1 MKSLVVFFLLMLA
14 LVLWFP
20 SGGGAQLSGEKGFS
34 FQEVD
39 HYKVE
44 TDLSWWTLVG
54 MFGDID
60 TGTLSYS
67 RSYLQTESYK
77 LSLWTI
83 EGKTNPQQDRK
94 GRNYRA
100 RLVERQLIPES
111 TESSVTRDYFY
122 FYQAKKKL
130 NEEFLELSESPQ
142 LEGIPSLVQHFE
154 GRKLTIGERYQT
166 YTRFNKTDY
175 SIEALVKKM
184 ERVEIGGV
192 KYYAYRVDFVKVM
205 EVKADRLVRKG
216 DEICIW
222 FAGEGRYWGKPIKAR
237 VKVDRK
243 KVLVIT
249 LIPDE

>member
-1 MKSLVVFFLLMLA
+1 MKSLFLVPLLILAFLLWLPFEG
-14 LVLWFP
+14 V
-20 SGGGAQLSGEKGFS
+20 AQLAGEKGFS

-54 MFGDID
+54 MFGDYD
-60 TGTLSYS
+60 TGTLRYS

-83 EGKTNPQQDRK
+83 EGKTTPQQDSK
-94 GRNYRA
+94 GRNYRV
-100 RLVERQLIPES
+100 RLVERQLIPEGVGG
-111 TESSVTRDYFY
+111 SVQRDYFY

-130 NEEFLELSESPQ
+130 NEEFLELNQSPQ

-166 YTRFNKTDY
+166 NTRLNKTDY
-175 SIEALVKKM
+175 SVEILVKEM
-184 ERVEIGGV
+184 ERVEIGDV
-192 KYYAYRVDFVKVM
+192 KYYAYRVDFVRVV
-205 EVKADRLVRKG
+205 EVKTGRVVREG

-222 FAGEGRYWGKPIKAR
+222 FAAEGRYWGKPIKAK

-243 KVLVIT
+243 KDLVIT
-249 LIPDE
+249 LNPDG